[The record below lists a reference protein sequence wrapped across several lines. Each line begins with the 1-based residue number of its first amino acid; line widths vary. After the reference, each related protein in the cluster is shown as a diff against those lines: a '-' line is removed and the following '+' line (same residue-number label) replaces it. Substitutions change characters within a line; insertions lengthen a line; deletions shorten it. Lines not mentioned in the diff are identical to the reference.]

1 MASVEVTKGIEPYFF
16 GGRLTVLPRRRP
28 ARLAVLDFLAGQF
41 EPGRHYSELQVNE
54 TLARFHPDYCALR
67 RYMVDE
73 EIMERRD
80 GVYWRAGGTFDVG

>member
-1 MASVEVTKGIEPYFF
+1 MDVTKTIEPYFF

-41 EPGRHYSELQVNE
+41 EPGRRYTELEVNQM
-54 TLARFHPDYCALR
+54 LAQFHADYCTLR

-73 EIMERRD
+73 EIMDRRD
-80 GVYWRAGGTFDVG
+80 GFYWRAGGTFDVG